1 MISSAS
7 KRRYRSSL
15 AAFLILGS
23 GFALSGIA
31 AAWLHAA
38 ERARAEL
45 HFQRE
50 ADKYIAALERGMHD
64 AQAALTTLG
73 RFMATSESLSAEQ
86 FMSIAQPMQDQG
98 PGIEAIAYLTSPG
111 VSGAPIDDNLPL
123 SLDVAATGA
132 LDPATLQVVQQTAQ
146 RAISLD
152 LPVAS
157 QAFQLASGTEE
168 TPATTALVMAVPLH
182 RKKGPRAA
190 TAAVLRIDELAVQ
203 AWKNAGIG
211 GIGTSGTSDNMISF
225 VYELDA
231 GRRSKLVFT
240 NGIGNT
246 AFTGKE
252 EPVDMHV
259 TAYAMSRRIDVVNG
273 QWQMDVIM
281 ERGLPGMQYLSALL
295 VLLSGMLLTALAA
308 WYVFRLGYRTKSL
321 AWANRALKSN
331 VRAHELS
338 EQALL
343 ESQRELRNLANYQE
357 RVKEEERKRIARE
370 IHDDL
375 GQSLLVLRIDVSLL
389 LQELKDNDSKLHGRL
404 LSVLQQTDA
413 TIRSVRSIINNLR
426 PVVLDLGLLAAI
438 DWQVKQ
444 MNNLH
449 GVQFELRTELQHEP
463 QADRS
468 GDPGKTGKAT
478 IDNFSRDPGDDF
490 GRELSDEQATSV
502 FRVVQEA
509 MSNVV
514 RHADATHALVRL
526 AFEGTMLKIVIKDDG
541 ASPYVEDQ
549 CKARSFGLVG
559 MKERISALGGH
570 FDIVGTPGEGT
581 TLTLMIPRQAQ
592 ACSPPDA
599 DMDAGRYANAGTGGV
614 RGAAAEPADVE
625 SA

>member
-1 MISSAS
+1 MISPAR

-23 GFALSGIA
+23 GFALSSIA

-38 ERARAEL
+38 ESARAEL

-50 ADKYIAALERGMHD
+50 AEKYIAALERGMHD

-73 RFMATSESLSAEQ
+73 RFMAMSEELDRDQ
-86 FMSIAQPMQDQG
+86 FTSIAQPMQEHTF
-98 PGIEAIAYLTSPG
+98 GIRAIAYLASSD
-111 VSGAPIDDNLPL
+111 VSSRPIDDVADLPL
-123 SLDVAATGA
+123 DIVTTDDLE
-132 LDPATLQVVQQTAQ
+132 PITLQLVQQTAQ
-146 RAISLD
+146 RAILLD

-157 QAFQLASGTEE
+157 PAFYVSSSTEE
-168 TPATTALVMAVPLH
+168 AQASTSLVIAVPLQ
-182 RKKGPRAA
+182 RKKAPLAA
-190 TAAVLRIDELAVQ
+190 TAAVLRMDELATQ

-211 GIGTSGTSDNMISF
+211 AGDNMISF

-240 NGIGNT
+240 NGIGNA
-246 AFTGKE
+246 AFTSKE
-252 EPVDMHV
+252 ELDDMRT

-273 QWQMDVIM
+273 QWQMDVMM
-281 ERGLPGMQYLSALL
+281 ERGLSGIPYLSALL
-295 VLLSGMLLTALAA
+295 VLLSGLLLTALAA
-308 WYVFRLGYRTKSL
+308 WYVFRLGYRTTSL
-321 AWANRALKSN
+321 AWANRALESD

-343 ESQRELRNLANYQE
+343 ESQRELRDLANYQE

-375 GQSLLVLRIDVSLL
+375 GQNLLVLRIDVSLL
-389 LQELKDNDSKLHGRL
+389 LQEIKEKDSRLQDRL

-426 PVVLDLGLLAAI
+426 PVVLDLGLLAAL

-449 GVQFELRTELQHEP
+449 GVQFALQT
-463 QADRS
+463 DC
-468 GDPGKTGKAT
+468 
-478 IDNFSRDPGDDF
+478 PGDREEEWEEAGREPIDEFSKEFGEDF
-490 GRELSDEQATSV
+490 GKELSDEQATSV

-514 RHADATHALVRL
+514 RHANATHASVRL
-526 AFEGTMLKIVIKDDG
+526 ALEGDMLKIVIKDDG
-541 ASPYVEDQ
+541 ASPYAEDQ
-549 CKARSFGLVG
+549 RKARSFGLVG
-559 MKERISALGGH
+559 MKERISALGGS

-592 ACSPPDA
+592 ALSPPKA
-599 DMDAGRYANAGTGGV
+599 D
-614 RGAAAEPADVE
+614 AEPADAE
-625 SA
+625 TA